1 MLSHLI
7 NTDLGNRGMG
17 KIYPEYR
24 LRNGDFVKKAS
35 QDLFENLEHVLI
47 VTGFPVPPLN
57 IPEND
62 GPSGA
67 LAIFHAVKKLG
78 GCAEILTYP
87 LVREFLTSQGTRVI
101 PAEEYAEIPLEDYS
115 SIIAVEL
122 PGRSRDGKYYSMR
135 GLEIETLPLDSLF
148 MKAKKTHILTI
159 GVGDGGN
166 EVGMGKIPALIE
178 KYVPLGNK
186 IVSTVATEHLIISA
200 VSNWG
205 AYALVAMLS
214 ILAGENFLRWDE
226 EEIIRE
232 MKECGLIDGV
242 LLHPSFSVDGIP
254 AKIHSAMVTLMSQI
268 VEHSLQGQIL

>member
-24 LRNGDFVKKAS
+24 LHNGDFVKKAS
-35 QDLFENLEHVLI
+35 QELFEKLEHVLI

-57 IPEND
+57 TPEND
-62 GPSGA
+62 GPAGA
-67 LAIFHAVKKLG
+67 LAIFHAIKKLG
-78 GCAEILTYP
+78 GEAEVLTYP
-87 LVREFLTSQGTRVI
+87 LVGKFLTSQGVRFI
-101 PAEEYAEIPLEDYS
+101 PAEEYTEIPLEDYS
-115 SIIAVEL
+115 FLIAVEL
-122 PGRSRDGKYYSMR
+122 PGRSRNGKYYSMR
-135 GLEIETLPLDSLF
+135 GLDVNTSPIDSLF
-148 MKAKKTHILTI
+148 LAAEKRDIPTVGI
-159 GVGDGGN
+159 GDGGN
-166 EVGMGKIPALIE
+166 EVGMGKISALIE

-186 IVSTVATEHLIISA
+186 IVSTVPTEHLIISA

-214 ILAGENFLRWDE
+214 IIAGENFLTWNE
-226 EEIIRE
+226 EEVIKE

-254 AKIHSAMVTLMSQI
+254 AKIHFTMATLMSQV
-268 VEHSLQGQIL
+268 VEHSLQRQIL